1 MSLHAAL
8 SLFLEEYPKAISRSF
23 AGDSVAEFIRK
34 DVPKVLHEL
43 IGANPRYV
51 AHGSPGQGNWA
62 RAPWAAL
69 YDRFITESAQDGYYV
84 VYLVREDFAGV
95 YLSLNQGVTSARK
108 QYGAEAKSALR
119 VRAADFVARL
129 GPLATGLQRGVL
141 DLAAGG
147 STNLSAYYEAGNI
160 CSVYYQRDTL
170 PADAAL
176 EADLKRFIELYF
188 ILVSREPQLY
198 ERADAEEDE
207 ATLGEEDLRKLREHK
222 RVERNRK
229 LAHRAKLAHGFTCK
243 ACGFDFAS
251 RYGSIG
257 REFIEAHHLTP
268 LSELKGQK
276 LTLDPKK
283 DFTVLCS
290 NCHRMI
296 HRTSFV
302 HSVEEFRANYLT
314 RNDACPLA
322 QVPTCDGTT

>member
-8 SLFLEEYPKAISRSF
+8 SLFLEEYPKAIGRTF

-34 DVPKVLHEL
+34 DVPEVLIKL

-129 GPLATGLQRGVL
+129 GSLTTGLQRGEL

-147 STNLSAYYEAGNI
+147 SANLSAYYEAGNI
-160 CSVYYQRDTL
+160 CSVYYQRDAL
-170 PADAAL
+170 PADAEL
-176 EADLKRFIELYF
+176 EADLRRFIELYF

-207 ATLGEEDLRKLREHK
+207 TTLGEEDLRKLREHK
-222 RVERNRK
+222 LVERNRK

-243 ACGFDFAS
+243 ACGFDFAAK
-251 RYGSIG
+251 YGSIG

-302 HSVEEFRANYLT
+302 HSVEEFRTNYLT
-314 RNDACPLA
+314 RNDSDPLA
-322 QVPTCDGTT
+322 QAPKRDGVA

>member
-8 SLFLEEYPKAISRSF
+8 SLFLEEYRKAVDRTF

-34 DVPKVLHEL
+34 DVPEVLHQL
-43 IGANPRYV
+43 IGANPRYLT
-51 AHGSPGQGNWA
+51 HGSPGQGNWA
-62 RAPWAAL
+62 RAPWAAV

-108 QYGAEAKSALR
+108 QYGSEAKSALR

-129 GPLATGLQRGVL
+129 GPLASGLSTGEL

-147 STNLSAYYEAGNI
+147 SSNLSAYYEAGNI
-160 CSVYYQRDTL
+160 CSIYYQRDAL
-170 PADAAL
+170 PPDAAL

-207 ATLGEEDLRKLREHK
+207 AALGEEDLRRLREHK

-251 RYGSIG
+251 KYGSIG

-276 LTLDPKK
+276 LTLDPKT

-302 HSVEEFRANYLT
+302 HSVEEFCANYLVQH
-314 RNDACPLA
+314 A
-322 QVPTCDGTT
+322 G